1 MKMTTVYGSNFPI
14 LKAAR
19 HRAIHSRNEFPDLEG
34 CQTQGDTQQELLA
47 NAAEALEGYALCL
60 LENGQKLPSASN
72 PTKIRLEDE
81 NSFISL
87 IQTNVDLSKHTKS
100 VKKTLTI
107 PAWLNER
114 ALAEKI
120 NFSSVLQ
127 NALLK
132 ELKIG

>member
-1 MKMTTVYGSNFPI
+1 M
-14 LKAAR
+14 
-19 HRAIHSRNEFPDLEG
+19 
-34 CQTQGDTQQELLA
+34 A

-120 NFSSVLQ
+120 NFFSVLQ

>member
-1 MKMTTVYGSNFPI
+1 MLLIYPAV
-14 LKAAR
+14 
-19 HRAIHSRNEFPDLEG
+19 IHEDADGLWLEFPDLEG

-60 LENGQKLPSASN
+60 LESGQKLPQASN
-72 PTKIRLEDE
+72 PTNIKLEDE
-81 NSFISL
+81 NSYISL
-87 IQTNVDLSKHTKS
+87 IQTDVDLSKHTKS